1 MLVIFFSTI
10 LIFPI
15 KSFII
20 IPSTSR
26 SSPQVLLSSNN
37 SNQQPLNEFE
47 GFNPFEKKQSK
58 TLNPLITSNNNLSL
72 RQLRMKELMNTLLQN
87 VSIYGG
93 DDHEK
98 EEEEENN
105 QKLLSILNENS
116 ELILEPLIEDDALMD
131 GDSIYDVGMSKEE
144 RFIRYNEVME
154 QRIEKAVNK
163 SVKKILILMKDFVA
177 QAKTKYM

>member
-1 MLVIFFSTI
+1 
-10 LIFPI
+10 
-15 KSFII
+15 
-20 IPSTSR
+20 
-26 SSPQVLLSSNN
+26 
-37 SNQQPLNEFE
+37 
-47 GFNPFEKKQSK
+47 
-58 TLNPLITSNNNLSL
+58 
-72 RQLRMKELMNTLLQN
+72 MKELMNTLLQN

-177 QAKTKYM
+177 QAKTKCM